1 MMFVSTEKYTYTKIK
16 VGNMENPFKRNI
28 PVVHGTHVL
37 IVQSHGVPG
46 EGAQNAREG

>member
-1 MMFVSTEKYTYTKIK
+1 
-16 VGNMENPFKRNI
+16 MENTFKKNI

-46 EGAQNAREG
+46 EGTQNASEG